1 MPVTF
6 PYHVEGWARFLLLGW
21 GVRDGHREVVA
32 DDDRLLSRFGWVSAE
47 VPLADVEKW
56 DITGPYHWWR
66 AIGTRH
72 TLFHQ
77 DISFCTDTT
86 GAVRLWLR
94 TPRRISFVR
103 SVTQVYL
110 GVRDLDG
117 LAAHLTAHAIPGED
131 LRVKG

>member
-6 PYHVEGWARFLLLGW
+6 PYRVGGWSRFVLLGW
-21 GVRDGHREVVA
+21 GVREGHREVVV
-32 DDDRLLSRFGWVSAE
+32 DDDRLLSRFGWVSMK
-47 VPLADVEKW
+47 VTLADVEKW

-72 TLFHQ
+72 TVFHQ
-77 DISFCTDTT
+77 DISFCTDVR

-103 SVTQVYL
+103 NVTQVYL
-110 GVRDLDG
+110 GVEDLDG
-117 LAAHLTAHAIPGED
+117 LAAHFTAHGILGED
-131 LRVKG
+131 LRARG